1 MGAEYRALAG
11 EISATFSS
19 LPVFYFNFG
28 VFMNRLLRRMQVG
41 GLVLG
46 SVMVLAAADTASLPA
61 PPAAKKVPHASE
73 VNGHKMVDNYFWLR
87 DKPNPEVRAYLEA
100 ENVYTDAVMKPTEAF
115 QKKLYD
121 EMLGRIKE
129 TDVEVPYREGDYFYY
144 VRTEAGK
151 QYGIRCRKKGS
162 MDAPE
167 EVLLDVNE
175 LAKGQAFMSVAA
187 FAVSPDGNLLAYSY
201 DNTGFRQFT
210 LAVKD
215 LRTGQT
221 LADHAERVG
230 SVVWANDNK
239 TIFYTQEDAVSK
251 RQYRLY
257 RHTAGA
263 AETDPVVYEEK
274 DERFDVYASKTRS
287 DAYIFLICASHTTSE
302 ARYISADDPTAEFK
316 IMEPRKQGVEYYPD
330 HNGDSFYIRVN
341 DTGRNFRLV
350 RAPVD
355 DPVSKNWHEV
365 MAHNPAI
372 MLDDADFF
380 KNFCVLY
387 ERESGLPQIRVIDL
401 RNGKS
406 HRIAFPEPAYAAYS
420 YVNRVY
426 DTTEFRYGYQSPI
439 TPASVFAYDMEKGT
453 SVLLKQKEVPGGYDA
468 KKYQVEQ
475 IYAVAADGVKIPI
488 SVLHLKGAKL
498 DGTGALY
505 LYGYGS
511 YGVSIDVFFNPNIF
525 SMVDRGVVTAVAH
538 IRGGGEM
545 GKAWHDAGRMMNKKT
560 TFTDFISCAEDL
572 VKRGYGSKNRLV
584 IEGRSAG
591 GLLMGAVLNMRP
603 DLFKAALVGVPFVD
617 VMNTMLDE
625 TLPLTVGEFE
635 EWGNPKEKAA
645 FDYMITYS
653 PYDNVLAKNYP
664 DMLVK
669 TSFND
674 SQVMYWEPAKYVAKM
689 RATRTD
695 HNTLILKTNLSPAGH
710 GGASGRYD
718 RLKEASFDY
727 GYILREMGIE
737 N

>member
-1 MGAEYRALAG
+1 
-11 EISATFSS
+11 
-19 LPVFYFNFG
+19 
-28 VFMNRLLRRMQVG
+28 MNRLLRQVQVG

-46 SVMVLAAADTASLPA
+46 SVMVLTAADTATLPA
-61 PPAAKKVPHASE
+61 PPVAKKVPHVSE

-100 ENVYTDAVMKPTEAF
+100 ENAYTEAVMKPTEGF
-115 QKKLYD
+115 QKKLYA

-129 TDVEVPYREGDYFYY
+129 TDVEVPYREGEYFYY

-151 QYGIRCRKKGS
+151 QYPIRCRRKGS

-187 FAVSPDGNLLAYSY
+187 FAVSPDGNQLAYSY
-201 DNTGFRQFT
+201 DNTGFRQYT
-210 LAVKD
+210 LAV
-215 LRTGQT
+215 
-221 LADHAERVG
+221 DHAERVG

-239 TIFYTQEDAVSK
+239 TIFYSQEDAVSK

-257 RHTAGA
+257 RHTAGT
-263 AETDPVVYEEK
+263 AEADALVYEEK
-274 DERFDVYASKTRS
+274 DERFDVSAAKTLS
-287 DAYIFLICASHTTSE
+287 QAYIFLLLTSHTTSE
-302 ARYISADDPTAEFK
+302 ARYIPASDPTAEFK
-316 IMEPRKQGVEYYPD
+316 VMEPRKQGVEYYPD
-330 HNGDSFYIRVN
+330 HNGDSFYIRTN

-350 RAPVD
+350 RAPVN
-355 DPVSKNWHEV
+355 DPASTNWHEV
-365 MAHNPAI
+365 MAQNPDI
-372 MLDDADFF
+372 MLDDMELF

-387 ERESGLPQIRVIDL
+387 QRESGLPQIRVIDL
-401 RNGKS
+401 RDGKS
-406 HRIAFPEPAYAAYS
+406 QKIAFPEPAYAAYS
-420 YVNRVY
+420 YINRVY

-475 IYAVAADGVKIPI
+475 IYAVAADGAKIPV

-498 DGTGALY
+498 DGAGALY

-511 YGVSIDVFFNPNIF
+511 YGVSIDMFFNPNIF

-572 VKRGYGSKNRLV
+572 VKRGYGSKSRLV

-591 GLLMGAVLNMRP
+591 GLLMGGVLNMRP

-645 FDYMITYS
+645 FDYMVTYS
-653 PYDNVLAKNYP
+653 PYDNVEAKNYP

-727 GYILREMGIE
+727 AYILGEMGIRD
-737 N
+737 

>member
-1 MGAEYRALAG
+1 MTK
-11 EISATFSS
+11 SFFSKHSS
-19 LPVFYFNFG
+19 LPLILLSG
-28 VFMNRLLRRMQVG
+28 VLLT
-41 GLVLG
+41 
-46 SVMVLAAADTASLPA
+46 AADNPSLPA
-61 PPAAKKVPHASE
+61 PPVAKKVPHISE
-73 VNGHKMVDNYFWLR
+73 VNGRKLVDNYFWLR

-100 ENVYTDAVMKPTEAF
+100 ENAYTDAVMKPTDAL

-121 EMLGRIKE
+121 EMLSRVKE

-151 QYGIRCRKKGS
+151 QYPIRCRRKATIS
-162 MDAPE
+162 DAPE
-167 EVLLDVNE
+167 EVLLDQNE
-175 LAKGQAFMSVAA
+175 MAKGHAFMSIAA
-187 FAVSPDGNLLAYSY
+187 YAVSPDGNLLAYSY
-201 DNTGFRQFT
+201 DNTGFRQYT

-230 SVVWANDNK
+230 SVVWANDNQ

-251 RQYRLY
+251 RQYRFY
-257 RHTAGA
+257 RHTVA
-263 AETDPVVYEEK
+263 ATAPDTLVYEEP
-274 DERFDVYASKTRS
+274 DERFDVFAFKTRS
-287 DAYIFLICASHTTSE
+287 EAYIFLMSASHTTSE
-302 ARYISADDPTAEFK
+302 ARFIPAKQPDGNWQ
-316 IMEPRKQGVEYYPD
+316 ILEPRKQGVEYYPD

-350 RAPVD
+350 KTPVT
-355 DPVSKNWHEV
+355 DPVSANWHEV
-365 MAHNPAI
+365 MAHNPDI
-372 MLDDADFF
+372 MIDDTDFF
-380 KNFCVLY
+380 KNFCILY
-387 ERESGLPQIRVIDL
+387 EREGGLPQIRVIDL
-401 RNGKS
+401 RNSQSK
-406 HRIAFPEPAYAAYS
+406 RIAFPEPAYAAYS

-439 TPASVFAYDMEKGT
+439 TPSSVFSYDMEKGT
-453 SVLLKQKEVPGGYDA
+453 STLLKQKEVPGGYDA

-475 IYAVAADGVKIPI
+475 IYATASDGVKVPI
-488 SVLHLKGAKL
+488 SVLRLKDAKL
-498 DGTGALY
+498 DGMGPLY

-511 YGVSIDVFFNPNIF
+511 YGVSNDMFFNSNIF

-560 TFTDFISCAEDL
+560 TFTDFIVCAEDL
-572 VKRGYGSKNRLV
+572 VKRGYGSKDRLT

-603 DLFKAALVGVPFVD
+603 DLFHAALVGVPFVD
-617 VMNTMLDE
+617 VINTMLDE

-653 PYDNVLAKNYP
+653 PYDNIQAKAYP
-664 DMLVK
+664 NMLVR

-674 SQVMYWEPAKYVAKM
+674 SQVMYWEPAKYTAKM

-695 HNTLILKTNLSPAGH
+695 HNTLILKTNLQPAGH

-718 RLKEASFDY
+718 RLRDTAFDY
-727 GYILREMGIE
+727 AYFLTQMGI
-737 N
+737 NN

>member
-1 MGAEYRALAG
+1 MHQMLLHRK
-11 EISATFSS
+11 SFSI
-19 LPVFYFNFG
+19 
-28 VFMNRLLRRMQVG
+28 LLF
-41 GLVLG
+41 L
-46 SVMVLAAADTASLPA
+46 SVVILIAADNSPA
-61 PPAAKKVPHASE
+61 PPIAKKVPHVTE
-73 VNGHKMVDNYFWLR
+73 VNGHKMVDNYAWLR
-87 DKPNPEVRAYLEA
+87 EKSNPEVRVYLEK
-100 ENVYTDAVMKPTEAF
+100 ENAYTDSIMKPTEPL

-129 TDVEVPYREGDYFYY
+129 TDVEVPYREGDFFYY
-144 VRTEAGK
+144 TRTEAGK
-151 QYGIRCRKKGS
+151 QYVVHCRKKAN

-175 LAKGQAFMSVAA
+175 LAKGQTFMMVAA
-187 FAVSPDGNLLAYSY
+187 FAVSPDGNFLAYSY
-201 DNTGFRQFT
+201 DNTGFRQFN

-230 SVVWANDNK
+230 SVVWANDNQ
-239 TIFYTQEDAVSK
+239 TMFYTQEDATSK
-251 RQYRLY
+251 RQYQLY
-257 RHTAGA
+257 RHTAGSPGPDA
-263 AETDPVVYEEK
+263 LVYQEP
-274 DERFDVYASKTRS
+274 DERFTIEAYKTRS
-287 DAYIFLICASHTTSE
+287 DAYIFLVSRSHTTTE
-302 ARYISADDPTAEFK
+302 ARYIPAKQPTEEWK
-316 IMEPRKQGVEYYPD
+316 ILEPRKQGVEYYPD

-350 RAPVD
+350 NAPVT
-355 DPVSKNWHEV
+355 DPGTKNWHEV
-365 MAHNPAI
+365 MAHNAGI
-372 MLDDADFF
+372 MVDDVDFF
-380 KNFCVLY
+380 KNFCVVY

-401 RNGKS
+401 RNGQSK
-406 HRIAFPEPAYAAYS
+406 RISFPEPAYAS
-420 YVNRVY
+420 YPYINRVY

-439 TPASVFAYDMEKGT
+439 TPPSVFSYDMEKGT
-453 SVLLKQKEVPGGYDA
+453 STLLKQKEVPGGYDP
-468 KKYQVEQ
+468 KKYEVEQ
-475 IYAVAADGVKIPI
+475 IYAVASDGVKVPI

-498 DGTGALY
+498 DGSGSLY

-511 YGVSIDVFFNPNIF
+511 YGISIDMFFNPNIF

-560 TFTDFISCAEDL
+560 TFSDFVACAEDL
-572 VKRGYGSKNRLV
+572 LKRGYGSKDRLV

-591 GLLMGAVLNMRP
+591 GLLMGAVLNLRP
-603 DLFKAALVGVPFVD
+603 DLFKAAVVGVPFVD
-617 VMNTMLDE
+617 VLNTMLDE
-625 TLPLTVGEFE
+625 SLPLTVGEFE

-645 FDYMITYS
+645 YEYMSTYS
-653 PYDNVLAKNYP
+653 PYDNIEAKAYP
-664 DMLVK
+664 NMLVK

-695 HNTLILKTNLSPAGH
+695 HNILILKTNLSPAGH

-718 RLKEASFDY
+718 RLKESAFDY
-727 GYILREMGIE
+727 AYVLTQMGIQ